1 MCSCRFGPSLR
12 TCSASTAIILAFF
25 RLARVEAEALV
36 WHHGSEGVTIARTR
50 EARSA
55 GAPRV
60 QRLHDW
66 LVRLLAER
74 SYDLLRGVDVGTRY
88 DVACRLGAAAGAD
101 DRPLTAALAQ
111 GSGRLTRQ
119 RAFRT
124 RVACRLAV
132 LGQMQPKREF
142 TR

>member
-1 MCSCRFGPSLR
+1 MSFRSELAEVLR
-12 TCSASTAIILAFF
+12 LYTRVLGFF
-25 RLARVEAEALV
+25 RLARLEAEALV

-50 EARSA
+50 EAQSA

-88 DVACRLGAAAGAD
+88 DVGAAWAR
-101 DRPLTAALAQ
+101 RP
-111 GSGRLTRQ
+111 
-119 RAFRT
+119 
-124 RVACRLAV
+124 
-132 LGQMQPKREF
+132 GQMIVR
-142 TR
+142 